1 MIIFENPQ
9 ISDTSQRTIDPLHRA
24 RAPPPPATRASR
36 ALAQRRASSTPRV
49 RVSTFVASASLS
61 LSPLS
66 RVFGAV
72 PGDSAFRRRSAEDA
86 RKTSGRT
93 TVAPDRVDA
102 NAREGTRKNIKISR
116 PRRVARRV
124 HRAVA
129 SASLSARIDRETG
142 AATDRSPIF
151 WDANHSFPSARGR
164 ARGRHTRVSTGVR
177 DSKGRGAKASVDV
190 ARARRWKRGQA
201 RAETV
206 GFGRARRRFRARG
219 TSASRGE

>member
-1 MIIFENPQ
+1 
-9 ISDTSQRTIDPLHRA
+9 
-24 RAPPPPATRASR
+24 
-36 ALAQRRASSTPRV
+36 
-49 RVSTFVASASLS
+49 
-61 LSPLS
+61 
-66 RVFGAV
+66 
-72 PGDSAFRRRSAEDA
+72 
-86 RKTSGRT
+86 
-93 TVAPDRVDA
+93 
-102 NAREGTRKNIKISR
+102 
-116 PRRVARRV
+116 
-124 HRAVA
+124 
-129 SASLSARIDRETG
+129 LSARIDRETG